1 MKKKLAA
8 LFLALSMFLA
18 GCSSMNQQTMTCTV
32 VGKEA
37 VRTQD
42 GHQYRV
48 YTEDCGTLTV
58 ADTLFE
64 GRFDSAD
71 FYGTIKEGETYE
83 MLIGGYRNGV
93 LSMFP
98 NILEAE
104 QVSQ

>member
-8 LFLALSMFLA
+8 LFLAISMFLA
-18 GCSSMNQQTMTCTV
+18 GCSSMNQQTQICTV
-32 VGKEA
+32 AGKES
-37 VRTQD
+37 VRTQE

-48 YTEDCGTLTV
+48 YTEECGTLSV
-58 ADTLFE
+58 QDSLAV
-64 GRFDSAD
+64 GRWDSAD

-104 QVSQ
+104 KVSQ

>member
-18 GCSSMNQQTMTCTV
+18 GCATMNQQNMVCTI

-37 VRTQD
+37 VRTGD
-42 GHQYRV
+42 GNQYRV
-48 YTEDCGTLTV
+48 YTEDCGTLSV
-58 ADTLFE
+58 QDSISV
-64 GRFDSAD
+64 GRWDSAD
-71 FYGTIKEGETYE
+71 LYGSLKEGETYE
-83 MLIGGYRNGV
+83 VLTGGYRNGF

-98 NILEAE
+98 NILEAK

>member
-18 GCSSMNQQTMTCTV
+18 GCSSMNQQTQTCTV

-37 VRTQD
+37 VRSGD
-42 GHQYRV
+42 GNQYRV
-48 YTEDCGTLTV
+48 YTEDCGTLSV
-58 ADTLFE
+58 EDSISV
-64 GRFDSAD
+64 GRWDSAD
-71 FYGTIKEGETYE
+71 LYGTIKEGETYE
-83 MLIGGYRNGV
+83 VFTGGYRNGF